1 MGVCLKAQSRGQQLD
16 EMNSWR
22 HLVIVES
29 FLKDTEFTGAQ
40 QMNNQSQNQPA
51 ASLAAALAPFLQQN
65 GGIQNLQG
73 LLAGQLQ
80 PNAAPQN
87 NLNPA
92 AQLNPMDQVRIQPF
106 FILILALFKMF
117 LWKDGHIQTVY
128 ILSISVSKPY
138 YEMY

>member
-1 MGVCLKAQSRGQQLD
+1 MVSQTAPDVSLTVDITTKL
-16 EMNSWR
+16 
-22 HLVIVES
+22 ES
-29 FLKDTEFTGAQ
+29 KTSIFTGAQ
-40 QMNNQSQNQPA
+40 PLNNQSQNQPA

-92 AQLNPMDQVRIQPF
+92 AQLNPMDQVRIPPSF
-106 FILILALFKMF
+106 ILALF
-117 LWKDGHIQTVY
+117 
-128 ILSISVSKPY
+128 
-138 YEMY
+138 